1 MKVQNERHKI
11 VFKIETTNK
20 TTLSAFSKSA
30 KYYYYGLNKYIKEQK
45 ESQLLNS
52 KILALREGK
61 DIIVATLIVC
71 TSTNN
76 RISFRMHPSYKSV

>member
-11 VFKIETTNK
+11 VFKIEITNK

-30 KYYYYGLNKYIKEQK
+30 RYYYGLNKYIKEQK

-52 KILALREGK
+52 KILVLREGK

-71 TSTNN
+71 TSTNK
-76 RISFRMHPSYKSV
+76 RCSFRMHPSFRSV